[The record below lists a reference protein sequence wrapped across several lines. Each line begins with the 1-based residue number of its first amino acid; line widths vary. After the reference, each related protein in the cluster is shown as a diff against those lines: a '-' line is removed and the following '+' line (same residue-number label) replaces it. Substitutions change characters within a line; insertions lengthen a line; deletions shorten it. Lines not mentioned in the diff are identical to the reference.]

1 MTPLPH
7 AIFHGSPLQRVALAR
22 ERFFEEGVLP
32 TGLVSDAVIQSWNR
46 CLRRHNDA
54 REAVEFDPVSPSRA
68 HHALQKNRELV
79 NAWNAELGP
88 LQQALRSTGCAAIL
102 TDASGV
108 LIAAMASGGAH
119 ERLMPIA
126 HRVGVNLS
134 EEAVGTTAPGIVA
147 RTGRACSVM
156 GGEHFFEGV
165 RTMHC
170 AAAPICDIDGRLAGV
185 LDISSEVQ
193 PFHFDAVALVA
204 LYAEALE
211 NRLLVAQSREL
222 LLLRL
227 QVHPDLLD
235 APGAGLVGV
244 DEQGRVAWVNAVAAG
259 LLGRHTIHFP
269 KRSKLEEVFGLDYAA
284 VSSLPREQARLV
296 ALPNGLSVWLLTQQ
310 RPRDGR
316 QHLFAIERAI
326 AAGPSSTCE
335 PNHETSSP
343 IAEPVAALDEGDP
356 ICLVAQTQTSTPD
369 PSTLRQCSRD
379 IITSALRDC
388 GGSVSKAA
396 KQLGVSRGLIYRRL
410 RS

>member
-1 MTPLPH
+1 
-7 AIFHGSPLQRVALAR
+7 LAR

-46 CLRRHNDA
+46 CLRRHNNTRD
-54 REAVEFDPVSPSRA
+54 AVEFDPVSPSRA
-68 HHALQKNRELV
+68 HHAQRKNRELV
-79 NAWNAELGP
+79 NAWNAELRP

-102 TDASGV
+102 TDPSGV

-147 RTGRACSVM
+147 RTGRACSVT

-185 LDISSEVQ
+185 LDVSSEAQ
-193 PFHFDAVALVA
+193 PFHFDAAALVA

-235 APGAGLVGV
+235 APRAGLVGV
-244 DEQGRVAWVNAVAAG
+244 DERGHVAWVNAVAAG
-259 LLGRHTIHFP
+259 LLGRHAIHSP
-269 KRSKLEEVFGLDYAA
+269 VQSTLEEVLGLDYAA
-284 VSSLPREQARLV
+284 VSSQPREQARLV
-296 ALPNGLSVWLLTQQ
+296 ALPNGLSVWMLTQQ

-316 QHLFAIERAI
+316 QHLFAIESAI
-326 AAGPSSTCE
+326 AACPRSACE
-335 PNHETSSP
+335 PKHDTSSP
-343 IAEPVAALDEGDP
+343 NAERPADLDEGDS
-356 ICLVAQTQTSTPD
+356 ICPAAQTRVATPD
-369 PSTLRQCSRD
+369 PGTLREFSKD
-379 IITSALRDC
+379 LITSALRDC

-410 RS
+410 RG

>member
-68 HHALQKNRELV
+68 HHALQRNRELV

-193 PFHFDAVALVA
+193 PFHFDAAALVA

-222 LLLRL
+222 LLLRF
-227 QVHPDLLD
+227 QVHPNLLD
-235 APGAGLVGV
+235 APRAGLVGV
-244 DEQGRVAWVNAVAAG
+244 DEHGRVAWVNAVAAG
-259 LLGRHTIHFP
+259 LLGSHASHPP
-269 KRSKLEEVFGLDYAA
+269 KRSKLEEVLGLDYAA
-284 VSSLPREQARLV
+284 VASLPREQVRLV

-316 QHLFAIERAI
+316 QYLFAIQRAI

-335 PNHETSSP
+335 SNHETSSP
-343 IAEPVAALDEGDP
+343 IAEPPADLDEGDS
-356 ICLVAQTQTSTPD
+356 ICPAAETQTTPD

>member
-1 MTPLPH
+1 VTPLPH

-68 HHALQKNRELV
+68 HHAQQRNRELV

-147 RTGRACSVM
+147 RTGRACIVM

-235 APGAGLVGV
+235 APRAGLVGI

-259 LLGRHTIHFP
+259 LLGSHTIHSS
-269 KRSKLEEVFGLDYAA
+269 KRSKLEEVLGLDHAA

-296 ALPNGLSVWLLTQQ
+296 ALPNGLSVWLLTLQ
-310 RPRDGR
+310 PARDGR
-316 QHLFAIERAI
+316 QRLFAIERAI
-326 AAGPSSTCE
+326 AAGPSSACE
-335 PNHETSSP
+335 SNRETSSP
-343 IAEPVAALDEGDP
+343 IAEPPADLDEGDSM
-356 ICLVAQTQTSTPD
+356 CLAAQTQTSAPD